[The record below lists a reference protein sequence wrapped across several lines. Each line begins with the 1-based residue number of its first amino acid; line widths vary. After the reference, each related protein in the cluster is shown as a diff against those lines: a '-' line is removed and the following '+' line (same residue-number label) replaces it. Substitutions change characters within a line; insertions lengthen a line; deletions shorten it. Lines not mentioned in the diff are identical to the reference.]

1 MYYIARMLSEDLI
14 EGCLHRQLLDGLYSL
29 LFVDFVHESICRNRF
44 IVELRFDEASVAV
57 GSFFAVVFYEVG
69 CDRFLFCI
77 FSVFLFL
84 IFHSVEN
91 KYIIKI
97 KKYQYNKIF

>member
-1 MYYIARMLSEDLI
+1 MLSEDLI

-29 LFVDFVHESICRNRF
+29 LFVDFVHEGIRGERF
-44 IVELRFDEASVAV
+44 VVELRFDEASVAV
-57 GSFFAVVFYEVG
+57 FGNVFAVVFYEVG

-91 KYIIKI
+91 EYIKT
-97 KKYQYNKIF
+97 N